1 MTASPL
7 NAEQIQ
13 ARVIELVG
21 GVEFLQRRSQELLD
35 ALAEVATPTQEG
47 DLAMLRD
54 CLQLFEYVTYH
65 DGRYRQESHAEFQSP
80 AQQLVTRLARR
91 LAVEPYARFKEPKP

>member
-1 MTASPL
+1 MIAPL

-21 GVEFLQRRSQELLD
+21 GVEFLHRRSQELLD

-47 DLAMLRD
+47 DMAMLRD

-65 DGRYRQESHAEFQSP
+65 DGRYRQQTHADFQRG
-80 AQQLVTRLARR
+80 AQKLVTRLARR
-91 LAVEPYARFKEPKP
+91 LGEEPYARFKEPKP